1 MRLLRQP
8 PLWLAGGPLFCK
20 TTARSPS
27 DLTWNCRSSPP
38 FGGSDFQK
46 ITPTCDDGDGGDDDF
61 DTTPH
66 SHFHRHIVTIV
77 TQLTK
82 EVSD

>member
-1 MRLLRQP
+1 VGAILVR
-8 PLWLAGGPLFCK
+8 
-20 TTARSPS
+20 
-27 DLTWNCRSSPP
+27 
-38 FGGSDFQK
+38 

-82 EVSD
+82 EASN